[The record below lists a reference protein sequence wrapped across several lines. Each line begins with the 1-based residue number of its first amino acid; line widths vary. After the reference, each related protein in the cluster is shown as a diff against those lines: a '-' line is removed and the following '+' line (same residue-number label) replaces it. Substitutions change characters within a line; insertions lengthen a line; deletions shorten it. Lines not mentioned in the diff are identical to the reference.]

1 MEYQQDQETLKKIR
15 DVIGHLDM
23 PPAILPQDF
32 HAFKE
37 EVNDRLERIEG
48 MLYQISNT
56 LKETR
61 AEQRGKGRRL
71 QFQSTVME
79 CSSPQ
84 MVSPLATPQRDISI
98 YSFCDSPG
106 SNIVQPLCKVNASPK
121 VVPKYKSPRSNF
133 HQELNSEVTPST
145 DVVKSYISFEQNE
158 KDRRE
163 PVASTPQNSLN
174 LTGTNVSVDDIINI
188 MNQNQLQVINVPAVN
203 HVHNETIYD
212 KDFWLLTLNQIEGV
226 GLTSA
231 RIKALLKDG
240 PASIPTE
247 AEFAQTTELCKT
259 KALGSGGAK
268 DFAKSLFS
276 IMFRLGEVYEKNTSG
291 KGPKNRTAL
300 DKKKMKLIE
309 GAVTSQYGPQTWP
322 ESLSAINKH
331 ITYLF
336 GKTRLGKPEVR
347 QWLQVFPEGQ
357 FVPGFE

>member
-1 MEYQQDQETLKKIR
+1 MEYEQDQETLKKIR

-61 AEQRGKGRRL
+61 AEQRGKGRWL
-71 QFQSTVME
+71 QFQSTIME

-121 VVPKYKSPRSNF
+121 VVPTCKSPGNNF
-133 HQELNSEVTPST
+133 QQELTSEVTPS
-145 DVVKSYISFEQNE
+145 KAYISNEQSE

-163 PVASTPQNSLN
+163 PVASTPQNSL
-174 LTGTNVSVDDIINI
+174 TGTNVSVNDIINI

-203 HVHNETIYD
+203 LVHNETIYD

-300 DKKKMKLIE
+300 DKKMRLIE

-336 GKTRLGKPEVR
+336 GKTRLGKQEVR

>member
-1 MEYQQDQETLKKIR
+1 MEYEQDQETLKKIR
-15 DVIGHLDM
+15 DVIGYLDM

-48 MLYQISNT
+48 MLYQITNI

-61 AEQRGKGRRL
+61 PDQRGKGRRL
-71 QFQSTVME
+71 QFQSTIME
-79 CSSPQ
+79 CSSPLIH
-84 MVSPLATPQRDISI
+84 SPLSTPQREISI
-98 YSFCDSPG
+98 YSFHDSPVSK
-106 SNIVQPLCKVNASPK
+106 SNIALPETDVSPK
-121 VVPKYKSPRSNF
+121 IVMGSPNSDNYQEPKQKTSPNDILSVE
-133 HQELNSEVTPST
+133 QSGTSGENSVNNQRILASSS
-145 DVVKSYISFEQNE
+145 DQNTL
-158 KDRRE
+158 D
-163 PVASTPQNSLN
+163 
-174 LTGTNVSVDDIINI
+174 LTGTNVSVNDVINI
-188 MNQNQLQVINVPAVN
+188 MNQNQIQVINVPTIG
-203 HVHNETIYD
+203 HSHNETIYD
-212 KDFWLLTLNQIEGV
+212 MNFWSLTLNQIEGV

-231 RIKALLKDG
+231 RIKALLKEG

-268 DFAKSLFS
+268 EFAKSLFS
-276 IMFRLGEVYEKNTSG
+276 IMFRLGEVYERNTTG

-309 GAVTSQYGPQTWP
+309 GAVTTQYGPQTWP

-347 QWLQVFPEGQ
+347 LWLQVFPEGQ